1 MTLSTLIVAVGLTTV
16 VFFTAR
22 ASKLGS
28 LLQIVL
34 SLISFIVSIIIY
46 SQWTHNPLLT
56 TIIAVLI
63 GVTVN
68 LTLILLLQNWLPAIE
83 LSFQNKPL
91 KSHLLLALVVIFL
104 LCYVAFWF
112 LIGLVGN
119 NISYPIAIMLSTG
132 GITTMVGVIFI
143 SFRVFRLSIH
153 TKG

>member
-22 ASKLGS
+22 ASKLS
-28 LLQIVL
+28 TLLQIVL
-34 SLISFIVSIIIY
+34 SFITFIVSIIIY

-68 LTLILLLQNWLPAIE
+68 LTLILLLQKWLPAIE

-143 SFRVFRLSIH
+143 SFRVFRLSIN